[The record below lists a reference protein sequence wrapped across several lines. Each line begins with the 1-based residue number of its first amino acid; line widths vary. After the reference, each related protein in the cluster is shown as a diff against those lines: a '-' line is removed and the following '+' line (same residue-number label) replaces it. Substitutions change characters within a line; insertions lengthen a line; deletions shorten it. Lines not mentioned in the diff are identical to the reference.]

1 MKKTVFGILVIV
13 SILLMCSFYNPVLA
27 DRTEEIKY
35 YGKEEFDNVVTAGPI
50 TSIFDVFNIEFIDGN
65 PDQIQEIER
74 LLDPTYSLDIVWRN
88 SVEVTDLDFSITYHW
103 ENLIRPVWKF
113 QFFTTLVDYD
123 RFLISYV
130 FNVILG
136 KNHTVTVE
144 GFTGDFWAIRPVLK
158 FLPGSY
164 CFWGEY
170 EKVTINKL

>member
-13 SILLMCSFYNPVLA
+13 SFLLLGSFYNTVLA
-27 DRTEEIKY
+27 NRTEEIKY
-35 YGKEEFDNVVTAGPI
+35 YEEEEFDNVVTAGPI
-50 TSIFDVFNIEFIDGN
+50 TSVFDVFDIEFIDGN

-123 RFLISYV
+123 RFLISYF